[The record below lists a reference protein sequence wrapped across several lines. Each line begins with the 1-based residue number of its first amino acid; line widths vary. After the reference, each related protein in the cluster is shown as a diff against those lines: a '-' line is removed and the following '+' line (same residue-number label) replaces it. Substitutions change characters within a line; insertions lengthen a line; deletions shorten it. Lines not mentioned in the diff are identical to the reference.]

1 MSLLLEAHHL
11 TLKAG
16 ATTLVDDIHF
26 DIRKGETLALV
37 GESGSGKSLTALA
50 LMQLL
55 PKAISTEPNSR
66 ITFNNQKISGLPAN
80 KMRHIRGAEI
90 GMIFQEPM
98 TALNPLHT
106 VGKQIAESLQLHQ
119 HLCER
124 DIRSQT
130 IDLLKQVGLDNLT
143 ERLHAYPHQLSGG
156 QRQRVMIA
164 MAIANRPKLLIADEP
179 TTALDVTV
187 QQQIM
192 ELLAQLQQER
202 QMAMLLITHDLPL
215 VKRVADRVAVM
226 QQGKIVEH
234 APANALFAHP
244 THEYTQFL
252 LGAAPKGENTTRV
265 KPEVIIETPAL
276 TVTFPK
282 AKNFFGKV
290 TEVTKAVDAAPIQLQ
305 ESETLGIV
313 GESGSGKTT
322 LALALLRLIRSDGE
336 ITFQGERIDTHNLK
350 SLRPMR
356 QHMQFVFQ
364 DPYASLNPR
373 MTIEQIIAEGIRL
386 HGLATTK
393 EGIRDHAAQ
402 ALEEVGLPT
411 SMLPRY
417 PHEFSGGQ
425 RQRINIARAVALRPK
440 LIALDEPTSALDL
453 ATQSQIIELL
463 RKLQADKGLS
473 YLFISH
479 DLRVIRAISHRIVV
493 MKEGKI
499 IEANSTQTLF
509 KNPQKNY
516 TKALIDAAML

>member
-16 ATTLVDDIHF
+16 ATTLVNDIHF

-55 PKAISTEPNSR
+55 PKAITMEASSQ
-66 ITFNNQKISGLPAN
+66 IAFNNQKISDLPAN
-80 KMRHIRGAEI
+80 KMRHIRGSEI

-106 VGKQIAESLQLHQ
+106 IGKQIAESLQLHQ
-119 HLCER
+119 HLSER

-130 IDLLKQVGLDNLT
+130 IELLKQVGLDNLT
-143 ERLHAYPHQLSGG
+143 ERLNAYPHQLSGG

-179 TTALDVTV
+179 TSALDVTV

-192 ELLAQLQQER
+192 DLLARLQEEMG
-202 QMAMLLITHDLPL
+202 MAILLITHDLPL

-226 QQGKIVEH
+226 QQGNIVEH
-234 APANALFAHP
+234 APAEALFQHP
-244 THEYTQFL
+244 NHAYTQFL
-252 LGAAPKGENTTRV
+252 LGAAPKGENTTPV
-265 KPEVIIETPAL
+265 QPDTIIDTPAL
-276 TVTFPK
+276 TVSFPK
-282 AKNFFGKV
+282 SKNFFGQV
-290 TEVTKAVDAAPIQLQ
+290 TEVTTAVGGAPIQLQ
-305 ESETLGIV
+305 ASETLGVV

-322 LALALLRLIRSDGE
+322 LALALLRLIKSEGE
-336 ITFQGERIDTHNLK
+336 ITFQGERIDHRNLK
-350 SLRPMR
+350 RLRPLRR
-356 QHMQFVFQ
+356 QMQFVFQ

-386 HGLATTK
+386 HGLASTK
-393 EGIRDHAAQ
+393 EAVRDLAAQ
-402 ALEEVGLPT
+402 ALEEVNLPT
-411 SMLPRY
+411 TMLPRY

-463 RKLQADKGLS
+463 RTLQADRGLS

-479 DLRVIRAISHRIVV
+479 DLRVIRAISHRIAV

-499 IEANSTQTLF
+499 IEANTTQSLF
-509 KNPQKNY
+509 KNPQKDY
-516 TKALIDAAML
+516 TKALIKAAMP